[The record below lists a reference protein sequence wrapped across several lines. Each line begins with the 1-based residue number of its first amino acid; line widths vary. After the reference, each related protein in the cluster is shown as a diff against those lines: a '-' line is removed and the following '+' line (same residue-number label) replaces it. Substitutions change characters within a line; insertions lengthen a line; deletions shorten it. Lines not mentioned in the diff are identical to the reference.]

1 MLYDGRFDGGCFCG
15 SIRFRFHDVYD
26 SGYCHCSICR
36 RSSGAA
42 LMAFAN
48 TPSDNFALTQG
59 APSFVATSAEF
70 ERGFCP
76 ACGTVMFSR
85 SIDPAR
91 WAFVSVHLGA
101 VDRAAEIAP
110 AVHICAAD
118 RLPWLHLDDV
128 LPRVDDA
135 RPPPPAQRGD
145 PRWKE

>member
-1 MLYDGRFDGGCFCG
+1 MLYRGGFDGGCFCG
-15 SIRFRFHDVYD
+15 AVRFRFTDVHD

-48 TPSDNFALTQG
+48 TSRAAFTVTQG
-59 APSFVATSAEF
+59 TPRFVSTSAEF

-76 ACGTVMFSR
+76 QCGTVMFSR

-91 WAFVSVHLGA
+91 WDFVSVHLGA

-110 AVHICAAD
+110 AVHICTAD
-118 RLPWLHLDDV
+118 RLPWLHVEDT

-135 RPPPPAQRGD
+135 QPPPPAQRND
-145 PRWKE
+145 LRWRA